1 MYKMKKINFLIWS
14 FMTIML
20 TGCDKDYLNRF
31 PEDQPNSGTYYTTAD
46 QLILAINAAYSN
58 LSYAQDGYPYQMQ
71 LECTSD
77 VMWQRPNTD
86 AQVIGLGQHTSNTT
100 MIRTIWVQSYTGIGR
115 CNMLLENMSK
125 AKTVTSAALYRRIEG
140 EARFLRAYYYGL
152 LISLYGDVPLLDK
165 PLEVKDAFLPRTSQA
180 DILTFIFR
188 DLDSAAAQLPLSYTG
203 TDIGRATSTSALAYK
218 ARIALYN
225 NKFAIAAAAAKQVM
239 DLNYH
244 SLYPNYRNL
253 FMYAGENSRESIF
266 AFDYKQT
273 VRVSATP
280 QNMQARNSSGFSGQ
294 VPTRA
299 MADSYE
305 CTDGNTIDKSPLYS
319 TADPFKNR
327 DPRMRQTLLGDGDTW
342 FGTGGIT
349 FNMTYHPDSTTCTRF
364 TPTVAK
370 ITNLEVTNAFS
381 SYSGYLLK
389 KYLDPADL
397 VLNTQ
402 SELAFMLIRYAEVLL
417 TYAEAKI
424 ELNEIDAT
432 VLNAINQ
439 VRARGYGVAVA
450 QTTLYPAVTT
460 TNQSALRGIIRRERK
475 VELVGEGLRIF
486 DIRRWKIGEKVM
498 NGILFGKAQNK
509 TIYNNLPKPQ
519 IDENS
524 SADYTSFNSLIS
536 VVGNFKIMDNPRVFK
551 SHHYLWPIPQAEID
565 VNKNPGFKQNPGY

>member
-1 MYKMKKINFLIWS
+1 MKKIFFFTWLFWVVLFS
-14 FMTIML
+14 
-20 TGCDKDYLNRF
+20 GCNKDYLNRL
-31 PEDQPNSGTYYTTAD
+31 PEDQPNSATYYATAD
-46 QLILAINAAYSN
+46 QLILAVNSAYSN
-58 LSYAQDGYPYQMQ
+58 LSYAQDGFPFMMQ
-71 LECTSD
+71 LEGTSD

-86 AQVIGLGQHTSNTT
+86 AQVIGLGQHTPATT
-100 MIRTIWVQSYTGIGR
+100 MIRTIWTQFYTGIGK
-115 CNMLLENMSK
+115 CNMLLDNMSK
-125 AKTVTSAALYRRIEG
+125 AKSVTPAAVYRRIEG
-140 EARFLRAYYYGL
+140 EARFLRAYYYGN
-152 LISLYGDVPLLDK
+152 LISLYGDVPLVDK
-165 PLEVKDAFLPRTSQA
+165 SIKANESFLPRTPQSE
-180 DILTFIFR
+180 ILNFIFR
-188 DLDSAAAQLPLSYTG
+188 DLDSAIAQLPLSYSG
-203 TDIGRATSTSALAYK
+203 IDIGRATNSAAMAYK

-225 NKFAIAAAAAKQVM
+225 GKWDVAAAASKQLI

-266 AFDYKQT
+266 AFDFKQT

-280 QNMQARNSSGFSGQ
+280 QNMQARNSSGFSGL

-299 MADSYE
+299 LADSYE
-305 CTDGNTIDKSPLYS
+305 CVDGQTIDKSPLY
-319 TADPFKNR
+319 TTVDPFKNR

-349 FNMTYHPDSTTCTRF
+349 FNMTYHPDSTTCTRY
-364 TPTVAK
+364 TPSFAK

-424 ELNEIDAT
+424 ELNQIDAS
-432 VLNAINQ
+432 VLNAINL
-439 VRARGYGVAVA
+439 VRARGYGVAVG

-460 TNQSALRGIIRRERK
+460 TSQSTLREIVRRERK
-475 VELVGEGLRIF
+475 VELVGEGLRLF
-486 DIRRWKIGEKVM
+486 DIRRWKIAEKVM
-498 NGILFGKAQNK
+498 NGILFGKAMNRS
-509 TIYNNLPKPQ
+509 IYYTLPKPQ
-519 IDENS
+519 LDPNS
-524 SADYTSFNSLIS
+524 SPSYDSFNNLVA

-551 SHHYLWPIPQAEID
+551 VHNYLWPIPQTEID
-565 VNKNPGFKQNPGY
+565 VNKNPGFIQNPGY